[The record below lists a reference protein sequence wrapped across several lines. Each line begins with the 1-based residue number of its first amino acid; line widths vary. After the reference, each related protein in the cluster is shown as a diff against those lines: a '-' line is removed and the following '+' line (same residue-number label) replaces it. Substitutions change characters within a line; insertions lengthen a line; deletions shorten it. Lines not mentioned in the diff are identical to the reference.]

1 MTTRDND
8 GPPSG
13 RYLAT
18 LTLGALGV
26 VYGDIGTSP
35 LYALR
40 ECFTGPHAIPLTSD
54 NVLGVLSLILWS
66 LVFVISIKY
75 LAFVMRADNRGEGG
89 IMALLAL
96 IHPTRP
102 TKRSQQ
108 RWLLLTLGL
117 FGAALLYGDSMITP
131 AISVLSAVEGLSV
144 ATPVFDRYVVPITIV
159 ILVALF
165 MFQKRGTGGVGAVFG
180 PVMLAWF
187 AVLAVLGAAHIL
199 QDPSVLAAVNPAHAV
214 SFFARNRWPGFLVLG
229 AVFLVVTG
237 GEALYADMGHFGRR
251 PIRMAWFGL
260 VVPALLLN
268 YFGQGALL
276 LGHPDAAASPFYRLV
291 PAWGVYPLVTLATA
305 ATVIASQAVISG
317 AFSLTRQAVQL
328 GYVPRL
334 RVEHTSQE
342 EIGQIYVPSV
352 NWALMLFTIAL
363 VLGFRSSSN
372 LAAAYGVAV
381 SSDMLITSLLLF
393 VVSREVW
400 GWRLAP
406 SLVMTASFAA
416 ADIAFLGANAVK
428 IPQGGWFPLVV
439 AACAFTLMST
449 WKRGREILAHRLL
462 EHSVPLQVLLGDIAA
477 DPPERV
483 PGTAVYM
490 VRTPDVTPPS
500 LVHNLAHNKVLHEK
514 IVFLSVLTEE
524 VPYVPQSERVKVE
537 ALGKSF
543 YSVIARY
550 GFMQDPNIPFVLEQC
565 KAHGLD
571 ILVSGTTFFLGRET
585 LLATERPGMA
595 RWREKLF
602 SLLSRNAARATDF
615 FRIPPEQ
622 VFEIGVQVEL

>member
-1 MTTRDND
+1 L
-8 GPPSG
+8 G
-13 RYLAT
+13 T

-585 LLATERPGMA
+585 LLATARPGMA
-595 RWREKLF
+595 EWREKLF